1 MRRLALY
8 IGIAILVF
16 IVMTIIAMPIL
27 LFLVSKKLKFK
38 SIVVRQFIIEE
49 RDHNSSLMIILMGVN
64 LILGISL
71 ILGLP
76 FLIFSFSDSF
86 TGYSR
91 LLIAF
96 LITDFLSKSFG
107 KVLD

>member
-1 MRRLALY
+1 MGRLVLY
-8 IGIAILVF
+8 IGIAILVL
-16 IVMTIIAMPIL
+16 IVMIIIAIPIL
-27 LFLVSKKLKFK
+27 LFWVAKKLKFK
-38 SIVVRQFIIEE
+38 SIIVRQFIQEE
-49 RDHNSSLMIILMGVN
+49 RDHNSSFMIILMGVN

-71 ILGLP
+71 IVGLP

-86 TGYSR
+86 AGYSR

-96 LITDFLSKSFG
+96 LVTDFLSKSFG